1 MCAYLLSLQLV
12 VLASDAN
19 TDEERIHAEAW
30 TDLGD
35 MHLGWRADPLPPDG
49 DQRSQASDRFD

>member
-19 TDEERIHAEAW
+19 TDEERIHA
-30 TDLGD
+30 
-35 MHLGWRADPLPPDG
+35 
-49 DQRSQASDRFD
+49 